1 MDQKQYVPVWNSAF
15 YDKGCCTRINE
26 MMPGEPYG
34 ATKAFKTFTKS
45 LYHTNTDITDIKV

>member
-26 MMPGEPYG
+26 MMPREPYG

-45 LYHTNTDITDIKV
+45 LYHTNTDIKV